1 MLRLTQK
8 TCFYFEIQPQTI
20 IPTIFNNLVH
30 VRSRRFPHFLERKWD
45 HERFESEDTLKKKQE
60 QIKSNTDGCMKD
72 PLDEE
77 EAEYSLC
84 FTTRRMLSDAKI
96 VKNSRIVVV
105 GASDT
110 SISFIEALLS
120 INYIHFTSI
129 VLIAPGGIP
138 NTVNSDQKT
147 NLKSYSTS
155 YTPREL
161 N

>member
-1 MLRLTQK
+1 M
-8 TCFYFEIQPQTI
+8 
-20 IPTIFNNLVH
+20 H

-60 QIKSNTDGCMKD
+60 QIKANTDGCMKD
-72 PLDEE
+72 PLDEVQ
-77 EAEYSLC
+77 AEYSLS

-120 INYIHFTSI
+120 INYINFTNI

-138 NTVNSDQKT
+138 NTQNADKNS
-147 NLKSYSTS
+147 NLKTFSTS
-155 YTPREL
+155 YTSREL

>member
-1 MLRLTQK
+1 
-8 TCFYFEIQPQTI
+8 
-20 IPTIFNNLVH
+20 
-30 VRSRRFPHFLERKWD
+30 
-45 HERFESEDTLKKKQE
+45 
-60 QIKSNTDGCMKD
+60 MKD
-72 PLDEE
+72 PLDETE
-77 EAEYSLC
+77 SEYSLC

-138 NTVNSDQKT
+138 NT
-147 NLKSYSTS
+147 
-155 YTPREL
+155 
-161 N
+161 